1 MINFLLGM
9 FTTSTILLIIFI
21 IKFCDFK
28 SKSNVKEKTELTV
41 EQIKKLPP
49 DKAIDKSDF
58 FR

>member
-21 IKFCDFK
+21 LKFCNF
-28 SKSNVKEKTELTV
+28 NVKEKAKSTIEEV
-41 EQIKKLPP
+41 KNLPA

>member
-21 IKFCDFK
+21 LKFCDF
-28 SKSNVKEKTELTV
+28 NVKGKIKITEDEV
-41 EQIKKLPP
+41 KKMPA
-49 DKAIDKSDF
+49 DKAIDKADF